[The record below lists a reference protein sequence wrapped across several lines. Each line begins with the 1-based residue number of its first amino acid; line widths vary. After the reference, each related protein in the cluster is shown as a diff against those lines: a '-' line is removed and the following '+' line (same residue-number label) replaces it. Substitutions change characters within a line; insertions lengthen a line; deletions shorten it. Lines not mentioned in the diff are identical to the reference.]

1 MGLWQNLKNKLLGQK
16 DEEIK
21 EYTTGLAKTS
31 EALNKEVLS
40 VIKKHKKINASFFE
54 ELEEA
59 MIMADIGVNT
69 VMDLIDRLQKRVK
82 SENISDI
89 NELKEIIIDELF
101 IIYVNDEI
109 IVNKINENPEGPTVV
124 LFVGVN
130 GVGKTTS
137 IGKVAYQ
144 LLNQNKKILLVAGDT
159 FRAGA
164 TEQLSIWAE
173 RLGVDIF
180 QKSDTTDPSS
190 VIYDALFKAKSEE
203 YDYVLID
210 TAGRL
215 QNKEYL
221 MQELAK
227 INRIIDKVI
236 KGAPHEVL
244 LVIDA
249 TTGQNGINQ
258 AKVFKSITNVTG
270 IILTKLD
277 GTAKGGIIIAIREAV
292 NIPVKYIGLGEQA
305 KDLHIFDL
313 EKYIYSLF
321 KDLGE

>member
-1 MGLWQNLKNKLLGQK
+1 MSLWQNLKSKLLGQK

-21 EYTTGLAKTS
+21 EYATGLAKTS
-31 EALNKEVLS
+31 DNLQREVLS
-40 VIKKHKKINASFFE
+40 VIKKHKKINAAFFE
-54 ELEEA
+54 ELEET

-69 VMDLIDRLQKRVK
+69 VMDLIGRLQKRVQT
-82 SENISDI
+82 ENISDVYQ
-89 NELKEIIIDELF
+89 LKEIIIDELF

-109 IVNKINENPEGPTVV
+109 IVNKIKENPNGPTVV

-137 IGKVAYQ
+137 IGKVAAQ
-144 LLNQNKKILLVAGDT
+144 LNKQAKKVLLVAADT

-164 TEQLSIWAE
+164 IEQLQIWGDKIQAE
-173 RLGVDIF
+173 VF
-180 QKSDTTDPSS
+180 VKNNTTDPSS
-190 VIYDALFKAKSEE
+190 VIYDALIKAQNDN

-227 INRIIDKVI
+227 IRRTIAKVI
-236 KGAPHEVL
+236 NDAPHEVL

-258 AKVFKSITNVTG
+258 AKMFKEITDVTG

-277 GTAKGGIIIAIREAV
+277 GTAKGGIIIAIKEAV
-292 NIPVKYIGLGEQA
+292 NIPVKYIGLGEKA
-305 KDLHIFDL
+305 TDLHIFDL

-321 KDLGE
+321 KDLV